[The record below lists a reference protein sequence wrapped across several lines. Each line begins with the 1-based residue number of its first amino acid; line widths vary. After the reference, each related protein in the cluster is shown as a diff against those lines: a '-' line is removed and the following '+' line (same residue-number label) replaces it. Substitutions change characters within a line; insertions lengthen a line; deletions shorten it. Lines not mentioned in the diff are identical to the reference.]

1 MYVGTMQENCLKASG
16 ITIGETVKTSCFEQR
31 IKEGD
36 RDCMK
41 TEIYKKK
48 SGETEIG
55 KTENDNGQ
63 EEKRMEEKGTRVS
76 AARLY
81 RHYIS
86 VIVRSKMQYKKSFF
100 MYSLGTFLV
109 SFNVFAGIFFMFRR
123 FSNVKGF
130 TYSEVLLCYSI
141 VLMAFSLAEMF
152 ARGFDTFPRMVRTGS
167 FDRLLLRP
175 RSIVLQVLGSQFEL
189 TRFGRLLQAVL
200 LLAYGIWKSD
210 VRWTFEKAMT
220 VVFMI
225 VGGTALFSGFFIVY
239 ASLSF
244 FTLEGLEFMNIFTNG
259 LKEYG
264 KYPMGIYGKG
274 LLWIM
279 TFLIPFALVQYYP
292 LLYLLDRRSGA
303 GYIFLPL
310 AAGLFLV
317 PCYLLWR
324 YGVRHYKSSGS

>member
-1 MYVGTMQENCLKASG
+1 MKKTDRYKGEN
-16 ITIGETVKTSCFEQR
+16 R
-31 IKEGD
+31 
-36 RDCMK
+36 
-41 TEIYKKK
+41 KK
-48 SGETEIG
+48 SGG
-55 KTENDNGQ
+55 VKTEA
-63 EEKRMEEKGTRVS
+63 GTKIN
-76 AARLY
+76 AFRLY
-81 RHYIS
+81 KHYIS
-86 VIVRSKMQYKKSFF
+86 VIIRSKMQYKKSFF
-100 MYSLGTFLV
+100 MYSLGSFLV
-109 SFNVFAGIFFMFRR
+109 SFNVFVGILFMFCR
-123 FSNVKGF
+123 FSKVRGF

-141 VLMAFSLAEMF
+141 VLTAFSLAEIF
-152 ARGFDTFPRMVRTGS
+152 ARGFDTFPKMVRTGS

-175 RSIVLQVLGSQFEL
+175 RSIVLQVLGSQFEI

-200 LLAYGIWKSD
+200 LLGYGIWKSD
-210 VRWTFEKAMT
+210 VRWNFEKAVT

-225 VGGTALFSGFFIVY
+225 AGGTALFSGFFVIY

-292 LLYLLDRRSGA
+292 LLYLLERRSGI
-303 GYIFLPL
+303 GHIFLPL
-310 AAGLFLV
+310 AAGLFLI

-324 YGVRHYKSSGS
+324 YGVRHYQSSGS